1 LNDNVP
7 PTEWGW
13 ERRIPAPPYSDTPL
27 PPPNVDLQTGESLI
41 PTETTALAQKGA
53 SAAVEPRPVLVD
65 NQVSEGASEPLML
78 RVPRSQLD
86 LWRARQSSVPRPDA
100 TNDLVTDPLREP
112 ADAGEPDED
121 SDVTSYNIS
130 ISAALNGEHWEASEQ
145 AILAELRN
153 MDSHNALSPVYAS
166 EIGSEKKHR
175 VVPAHMF
182 LKHKFDAE
190 SGASVRTKVIFP
202 AMHV

>member
-1 LNDNVP
+1 
-7 PTEWGW
+7 
-13 ERRIPAPPYSDTPL
+13 
-27 PPPNVDLQTGESLI
+27 
-41 PTETTALAQKGA
+41 
-53 SAAVEPRPVLVD
+53 
-65 NQVSEGASEPLML
+65 ML

-86 LWRARQSSVPRPDA
+86 LWRARQSSVPRSDA
-100 TNDLVTDPLREP
+100 TNDLVTDPPPEP
-112 ADAGEPDED
+112 ADTGEPDKD

-130 ISAALNGEHWEASEQ
+130 ISGEHREASEQ

>member
-1 LNDNVP
+1 MNDNVP

-53 SAAVEPRPVLVD
+53 PAAVEPRPVLVD

-86 LWRARQSSVPRPDA
+86 LWRARQSSVPRSDA
-100 TNDLVTDPLREP
+100 TNDLVIDLPPEP

-130 ISAALNGEHWEASEQ
+130 ISGEHREASEQ

-166 EIGSEKKHR
+166 DIKSHFRKSVILWITLFSKNTTTGSLLSM
-175 VVPAHMF
+175 VSF
-182 LKHKFDAE
+182 Y
-190 SGASVRTKVIFP
+190 
-202 AMHV
+202 